1 MPTKKLKKPV
11 TTHQGEYEPPCMFFF
26 AFAGSQ
32 ELHDIKIQ
40 QVREAEA
47 QASVVGT
54 PFFVENGERTRTKA
68 TFVENYNELDLFV
81 FEHGCN

>member
-1 MPTKKLKKPV
+1 MFDSHPKVFDCVCRIVPTRKHKEKNLSQSIRVNTNPHV
-11 TTHQGEYEPPCMFFF
+11 CFF

-47 QASVVGT
+47 QAT
-54 PFFVENGERTRTKA
+54 NNT
-68 TFVENYNELDLFV
+68 
-81 FEHGCN
+81 

>member
-1 MPTKKLKKPV
+1 MFDSHPKVFDCVCKIVPTKKHRKPV

-47 QASVVGT
+47 QAT
-54 PFFVENGERTRTKA
+54 NN
-68 TFVENYNELDLFV
+68 TFSLSRDPLF
-81 FEHGCN
+81 

>member
-1 MPTKKLKKPV
+1 MLTTYLIAIQKCSIVFAKLCLQKKHRKPV

-47 QASVVGT
+47 QAT
-54 PFFVENGERTRTKA
+54 NN
-68 TFVENYNELDLFV
+68 TFSLSRDPLF
-81 FEHGCN
+81 